1 MRNPELAATPKPVPA
16 IHLNGVMKHV
26 VGRRLGRCPES
37 APVPQQYGQYP
48 ATPCIAFCTPKTTR
62 SVAYKSENKGVLYV
76 EKSTSPTHERSC
88 PDRLGYF
95 AYNAHSSAGAQQEL
109 RVQVADLIATQERL
123 IADDQR
129 TADDLNATRDAL
141 SNLRASS
148 ERTATERDEVRAQL
162 SAAREEMTALEKRL
176 EVQPR
181 QTGSVRSAAP
191 PARTAPPPPTR
202 MSGDR
207 VKPSL

>member
-1 MRNPELAATPKPVPA
+1 MLKNRLALLMSGLAL
-16 IHLNGVMKHV
+16 IGW
-26 VGRRLGRCPES
+26 GS
-37 APVPQQYGQYP
+37 
-48 ATPCIAFCTPKTTR
+48 
-62 SVAYKSENKGVLYV
+62 
-76 EKSTSPTHERSC
+76 
-88 PDRLGYF
+88 F
-95 AYNAHSSAGAQQEL
+95 AYNAHSSAGAQHEL

-129 TADDLNATRDAL
+129 TADDLEATREAL

-148 ERTATERDEVRAQL
+148 ERTATERDDVRAQL
-162 SAAREEMTALEKRL
+162 AAAREEMTALEKRL